1 MNITVLKE
9 KYRKMSIPVKAS
21 IWYMVC
27 NVINKGISLLST
39 PIFTRLLTEEQY
51 GTFAIF
57 QSWFSILIIFTSLN
71 VFLGGYQKGLLLFK
85 EDIKRF
91 TASQLGLT
99 TTITIIFFGIY
110 ILNKNFW
117 TGIFDLPS
125 NLMTAMFIEL
135 LLMPALELW
144 STQQRFDY
152 KYRKYVAL
160 TLAMSIIAVGG
171 GAIAVICSKY
181 KLEAR
186 VYTDVLAKSLFAGL
200 LFVLIFLSG
209 KCFFEK
215 KYWKYSLLFNLPL
228 IPHYL
233 SNYVLNQSDRVMI
246 GKMVGNTQAAYYSV
260 AYTISTMMILITN
273 AVNNSLT
280 PYIYKSIESDERKK
294 IKKVTKPIL
303 FLIAVLCLI
312 TMAFA
317 PEVIRVF
324 AGKQYL
330 DAIYV
335 IPPIAA
341 SVFFIFLYSLFS
353 NVEYYYQKTG
363 FIAVATCLSAVLN
376 LLLNYVFIKKY
387 GYYAAGYT
395 TLVCYICLA
404 VFHYIFYRKVMKL
417 QNIKEEIYD
426 KRLILLLSVIVI
438 FVMIIMVVTY
448 RTIVIR
454 YGILTAIL
462 VIAYLFRN
470 KIKEIIL
477 KFKNVKK

>member
-1 MNITVLKE
+1 
-9 KYRKMSIPVKAS
+9 
-21 IWYMVC
+21 
-27 NVINKGISLLST
+27 
-39 PIFTRLLTEEQY
+39 
-51 GTFAIF
+51 
-57 QSWFSILIIFTSLN
+57 
-71 VFLGGYQKGLLLFK
+71 
-85 EDIKRF
+85 
-91 TASQLGLT
+91 
-99 TTITIIFFGIY
+99 
-110 ILNKNFW
+110 
-117 TGIFDLPS
+117 
-125 NLMTAMFIEL
+125 
-135 LLMPALELW
+135 
-144 STQQRFDY
+144 
-152 KYRKYVAL
+152 
-160 TLAMSIIAVGG
+160 
-171 GAIAVICSKY
+171 
-181 KLEAR
+181 
-186 VYTDVLAKSLFAGL
+186 
-200 LFVLIFLSG
+200 
-209 KCFFEK
+209 
-215 KYWKYSLLFNLPL
+215 
-228 IPHYL
+228 
-233 SNYVLNQSDRVMI
+233 
-246 GKMVGNTQAAYYSV
+246 MVGNTQAAYYSV

-280 PYIYKSIESDERKK
+280 PYIYKSIESDERKN

-426 KRLILLLSVIVI
+426 KRLILLLSDIVI
-438 FVMIIMVVTY
+438 FVM
-448 RTIVIR
+448 
-454 YGILTAIL
+454 
-462 VIAYLFRN
+462 
-470 KIKEIIL
+470 
-477 KFKNVKK
+477 